1 MSGGNEGRQFH
12 RPRPLSGEA
21 MDSFAREH
29 LDPAVVSQVAHE
41 SAAALVNAG
50 RASTDADLTARLV
63 GLVDELGLD
72 TVAELWCAQP
82 ARSLPGA
89 LWRLYALKE
98 WIRRDPHGAAKEY
111 RDGLRFADVAAAVAG
126 VAEPPGPDELRD
138 MIDAILRGV
147 FTGDLA
153 LALNRAGAFARV
165 VAAGRAADAQTGAD
179 ARSSG
184 EHARRAAAMLST
196 GEDLDACARLWRRDQ
211 LV

>member
-1 MSGGNEGRQFH
+1 MSAPGERQFH

-21 MDSFAREH
+21 LDNFARED

-41 SAAALVNAG
+41 TAAALVKTS
-50 RASTDADLTARLV
+50 RAAQDPELTARLV

-72 TVAELWCAQP
+72 TMAQLWAAQP

-98 WIRRDPHGAAKEY
+98 WIRRSPHSAAEEY
-111 RDGLRFADVAAAVAG
+111 REGMRFADVAAAVAG
-126 VAEPPGPDELRD
+126 VAEPPGPDELGD

-165 VAAGRAADAQTGAD
+165 VAAGRAADAQGGEDQA
-179 ARSSG
+179 SSSS
-184 EHARRAAAMLST
+184 HAKRAAAMLGT
-196 GEDLDACARLWRRDQ
+196 GEDLDACARLWRREQ